1 MTIKTVYEGELR
13 TKAMHLKSGEI
24 IITDAPPDNHGKGEA
39 FSPTDLLCAS
49 LGSCM
54 LTIAGIAART
64 HGFNIDNTQLNITK
78 IMANDP
84 RRVAE
89 VICEFRFPHNQYSLK
104 EKLIIERS
112 IHSCPVS
119 KSLHADLKQ
128 TVIIHFTE

>member
-1 MTIKTVYEGELR
+1 MTIKTVYKGELR
-13 TKAMHLKSGEI
+13 TQAMHMKSGEVVL
-24 IITDAPPDNHGKGEA
+24 TDAPPDNHGKGQA

-64 HGFNIDNTQLNITK
+64 HGFDMDNTQLEITK
-78 IMANDP
+78 IMADQP

-89 VICEFRFPHNQYSLK
+89 VILEFRFPHNNYSSK

-112 IHSCPVS
+112 IHNCPVS
-119 KSLHADLKQ
+119 KSLHAELKQ